1 MLSWSIITSDTAWWS
16 GVYAESVSG
25 ILCKSRFAYV
35 VQLFTASPARVDQSK
50 LIILVMLCVCVC
62 VNVSFRQIIT
72 NKMHAKHSTFTV
84 YETISNWFNWK
95 LFLHQTFSF
104 RLLRSRSSD
113 SIFLRCPNFIVS
125 VLSQVFHNDCIAVCL
140 TKTWEDSKWKGRK
153 RQRDRNEVEQKNRL
167 TDKSWYIHK
176 TDFFTK

>member
-1 MLSWSIITSDTAWWS
+1 MMKWCLCRERERYFMQKPLCICCSVIHGIACARRPIKIDHSC
-16 GVYAESVSG
+16 YA
-25 ILCKSRFAYV
+25 
-35 VQLFTASPARVDQSK
+35 
-50 LIILVMLCVCVC
+50 VCVC

-72 NKMHAKHSTFTV
+72 NKMHAKYSTFTI

-125 VLSQVFHNDCIAVCL
+125 VLSLVSHNDCIAVCL

-167 TDKSWYIHK
+167 TDNSWYIHK
-176 TDFFTK
+176 TDSFTK